1 MLVFGEFY
9 YEIVED
15 KMKKSELDTH
25 VEIDKNVR
33 LNSRTQADSKKSPRS
48 SRYFL
53 LPVIRGVYADNMED
67 VNNYDNG

>member
-15 KMKKSELDTH
+15 KMKKSELDTLF
-25 VEIDKNVR
+25 EIDKNVR

>member
-15 KMKKSELDTH
+15 KMKKSELDTLF
-25 VEIDKNVR
+25 EIDKNVR

-67 VNNYDNG
+67 VNNYDNV